1 MTKLTN
7 TTKAA
12 TGMTGAG
19 TAGVDATGVVIVGAG
34 PTGLTLACALARQGV
49 AVRIIERAAEFHTGS
64 RGKTLNLRSLEILAD
79 LALGERLAAVGR
91 THLPFRK
98 YFDGEYVNETE
109 PFAGARPTATVPYAA
124 SLWLPQTRVERLL
137 RERLDEYGVKVELA
151 TELVE
156 FRQDGGGVEVRLADG
171 GRIAAEYLVACDGG
185 RSTVRKLLG
194 IPFVGDGDPEP
205 MMVCGDVEVE
215 GLEADAWHQWFG
227 PQGAFMLC
235 PLPGTRRWQL
245 QAGPE
250 TDGEGRA
257 VAPSLES
264 FQRLAALHT
273 GSEDLRLTN
282 ATWLSTWRVNVRMAE
297 RYREGRVFLA
307 GDCAH
312 VRPTA
317 GGLGMNTGIQDAW
330 NLAWKLGYVVRGLAA
345 PALLDTYQEERLPI
359 AAWTLDVTSAG
370 LAAVVAAAGTPGVGV
385 EAGRVGDVTGLALG
399 YRWSRLAGGGG
410 TDGDRAAGLGA
421 AGPDVRRVAIDHTD
435 DGGLRA
441 GDRAPDSPCPGPEGS
456 PARLFEHFAGDHFTL
471 LGLGPSARPSLT
483 ALPDHVRPVPLDD
496 ADGAIRAAY
505 GVTGDALVLVR
516 PDNHIALIAPADGRV
531 DVLAYL
537 KALR

>member
-1 MTKLTN
+1 
-7 TTKAA
+7 
-12 TGMTGAG
+12 MTG
-19 TAGVDATGVVIVGAG
+19 VDETGVVIVGAG

-79 LALGERLAAVGR
+79 LGLGERLAAVGR

-98 YFDGEYVNETE
+98 YFDGEFVNDTE

-137 RERLDEYGVKVELA
+137 REQLAEYGVKVELA

-156 FRQDGGGVEVRLADG
+156 FRQDGGGVEVHLVDG

-215 GLEADAWHQWFG
+215 GLEPDAWHQWFG

-245 QAGPE
+245 QASLE
-250 TDGEGRA
+250 TDAEGRA

-264 FQRLAALHT
+264 FQRLAVLHT
-273 GSEDLRLTN
+273 GREDLRLTN

-312 VRPTA
+312 VHPTA

-370 LAAVVAAAGTPGVGV
+370 MAAVVEGIGTPGVGV
-385 EAGRVGDVTGLALG
+385 EAGRVGDTTGLSLG
-399 YRWSRLAGGGG
+399 YRWSRLAGGGV
-410 TDGDRAAGLGA
+410 AAD
-421 AGPDVRRVAIDHTD
+421 GPDGGGVATEGA
-435 DGGLRA
+435 DGLLLA
-441 GDRAPDSPCPGPEGS
+441 GDRAPDSPCPGSAGE
-456 PARLFEHFAGDHFTL
+456 PARLFEYFAGDHFTL
-471 LGLGPSARPSLT
+471 LGFGPGARPSLA
-483 ALPDHVRPVPLDD
+483 ALPAHVRPVAVDD
-496 ADGAIRAAY
+496 PDGAIRAAY
-505 GVTGDALVLVR
+505 GITGDALVLVR
-516 PDNHIALIAPADGRV
+516 PDNHIALIALAGARE

-537 KALR
+537 AAL

>member
-1 MTKLTN
+1 MTN
-7 TTKAA
+7 EA
-12 TGMTGAG
+12 TGAT
-19 TAGVDATGVVIVGAG
+19 GVDATGVVIVGAG

-79 LALGERLAAVGR
+79 LGLGERLAAVGR

-98 YFDGEYVNETE
+98 YFAGEFVNETE
-109 PFAGARPTATVPYAA
+109 PFAGARPTAAVPYAA
-124 SLWLPQTRVERLL
+124 SVWLPQARVERLL
-137 RERLDEYGVKVELA
+137 REQLAEYGVKVELA
-151 TELVE
+151 TELLD
-156 FRQDGGGVEVRLADG
+156 FRQDGEGVEVRLADG
-171 GRIAAEYLVACDGG
+171 GRIAADYLVACDGG

-215 GLEADAWHQWFG
+215 GLEPDAWHQWFG
-227 PQGAFMLC
+227 PQGVFMLC

-245 QAGPE
+245 QASPE
-250 TDGEGRA
+250 TDAEGGV

-264 FQRLAALHT
+264 FQRLAVLHT
-273 GSEDLRLTN
+273 GREDLRLTN

-312 VRPTA
+312 VHPTA

-330 NLAWKLGYVVRGLAA
+330 NLAWKLGYVVRGQAG

-370 LAAVVAAAGTPGVGV
+370 LAAVAAGVGTPGVGV
-385 EAGRVGDVTGLALG
+385 EAGRVGDTTGLSLG
-399 YRWSRLAGGGG
+399 YRWSRLAGGGVATVA
-410 TDGDRAAGLGA
+410 TDTADTSDGPGADRGATAGA
-421 AGPDVRRVAIDHTD
+421 
-435 DGGLRA
+435 DGLLLA
-441 GDRAPDSPCPGPEGS
+441 GDRAPDSPCPGPEGG
-456 PARLFEHFAGDHFTL
+456 PVRLFEHFAGDHFTL
-471 LGLGPSARPSLT
+471 LGFGPGARASLA

-496 ADGAIRAAY
+496 PDGAIRAEY
-505 GVTGDALVLVR
+505 GLTGDALVLVR
-516 PDNHIALIAPADGRV
+516 PDNHIALVTAADGRA

-537 KALR
+537 AAL

>member
-1 MTKLTN
+1 MQN

-12 TGMTGAG
+12 TGMT
-19 TAGVDATGVVIVGAG
+19 GVDATGVVIVGAG

-49 AVRIIERAAEFHTGS
+49 EVRIIERAEEFHTGS

-79 LALGERLAAVGR
+79 LGLGERLAAAGR

-98 YFDGEYVNETE
+98 YFAGEFVNETE
-109 PFAGARPTATVPYAA
+109 PFAGARPTATVPYEA

-137 RERLDEYGVKVELA
+137 REQLAEYGVKVELA
-151 TELVE
+151 TELVD
-156 FRQDGGGVEVRLADG
+156 FRQDAGGVEVHLADG

-215 GLEADAWHQWFG
+215 GLEPDAWHQWFG

-245 QAGPE
+245 QASVE
-250 TDGEGRA
+250 TDAEGRA

-273 GSEDLRLTN
+273 GREDLELTN

-312 VRPTA
+312 VHPTA

-359 AAWTLDVTSAG
+359 AAWTLDVSSAG
-370 LAAVVAAAGTPGVGV
+370 MAAVVAGVGTPGVGV
-385 EAGRVGDVTGLALG
+385 EAGRVGDTTGLSLG
-399 YRWSRLAGGGG
+399 YRWSRLAGGGVATVA
-410 TDGDRAAGLGA
+410 TDVAD
-421 AGPDVRRVAIDHTD
+421 GPDSARVVTGGA
-435 DGGLRA
+435 DGLLLA
-441 GDRAPDSPCPGPEGS
+441 GDRAPDSPCPGSEDG

-471 LGLGPSARPSLT
+471 LGFGPGARTSLA
-483 ALPDHVRPVPLDD
+483 ALPAYVRPVPLDD
-496 ADGAIRAAY
+496 PDGAIRAAY
-505 GVTGDALVLVR
+505 GITGDALVLIR
-516 PDNHIALIAPADGRV
+516 PDNHIALIAPADGRA

-537 KALR
+537 GAL